1 MCRCAGSPENDPM
14 KSFDQMRPEDEY
26 RQVLRQRETDGSA
39 FYQAH
44 HDSFIETNCP
54 ACGTPG
60 TFSFRKF
67 GFSHKSC
74 PKCST
79 LFCSPRPVDTLISLY
94 YTTYQAPE
102 LWTRLLLKA
111 DKQRK
116 ILQHTP
122 RVEKIV
128 SNIQS
133 NGLGKGGMALD
144 LGAGSGAFAT
154 CLKNTGF
161 FDDIIA
167 LDISDSCVSA
177 CRNSGLTARKG
188 IIADV
193 ENASLDLICMND
205 LIEHVFSP
213 VNLLLNCRRTLK
225 KRGFLAIATPNGEG
239 FDFKILRENTKNIT
253 PPEHLNY
260 FNPDSMKILL
270 EKAGF
275 TPIVIETPGILDVD
289 IIRKERE
296 AGYPLKEK
304 NEYLDYLFGLGPKTL
319 ENFQQF
325 ISQNRLSSHML
336 VIAQKKEE
344 I

>member
-1 MCRCAGSPENDPM
+1 MR
-14 KSFDQMRPEDEY
+14 SFDQMRPEGEY
-26 RQVLRQRETDGSA
+26 RQVLLQRETDGSA

-44 HDSFIETNCP
+44 HDSFIETGCP

-60 TFSFRKF
+60 IFSFRKF
-67 GFSHKSC
+67 GFSHKTC

-79 LFCSPRPVDTLISLY
+79 LFCSPRPVDSQISLY

-128 SNIQS
+128 SIIRS
-133 NGLGKGGMALD
+133 KGLKKGGTALD

-154 CLKNTGF
+154 CLKNSGF
-161 FDDIIA
+161 FEDTIA
-167 LDISDSCVSA
+167 LDISDSCVTA
-177 CRNSGLTARKG
+177 CKNSGLTAWKG
-188 IIADV
+188 SIADV
-193 ENASLDLICMND
+193 KSASLDLICMND
-205 LIEHVFSP
+205 LIEHVFNP
-213 VNLLLNCRRTLK
+213 ADLLSECRRALNQG
-225 KRGFLAIATPNGEG
+225 GFLAIATPNGEG
-239 FDFKILRENTKNIT
+239 FDFKILKENTKNIT

-260 FNPDSMKILL
+260 FNPESMKILL
-270 EKAGF
+270 ENAGF
-275 TPIVIETPGILDVD
+275 TPVVVETPGILDVD
-289 IIRKERE
+289 MIRKERE
-296 AGYPLKEK
+296 SGFPLKEK
-304 NEYLDYLFGLGPKTL
+304 NEYLDYLFGLDPEIL
-319 ENFQQF
+319 DDFQQF
-325 ISQNRLSSHML
+325 ISRNRLSSHML